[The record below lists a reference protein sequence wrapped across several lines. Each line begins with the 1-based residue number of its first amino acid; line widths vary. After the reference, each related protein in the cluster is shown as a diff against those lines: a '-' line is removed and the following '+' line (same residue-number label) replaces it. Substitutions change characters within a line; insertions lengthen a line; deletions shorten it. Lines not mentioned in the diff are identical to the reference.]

1 MSSRATLRADTW
13 VRPYMFK
20 YFGMKKLLLAVPKG
34 RILDELR
41 PLFTR
46 IDLVP
51 EKEFFDESSRK
62 LIFKTNRQNLE
73 IVKVRSFDVAT
84 FVKFGAADLGICGS
98 DVLEEFPSTEIF
110 PTLDLKIGKCRLS
123 IATKKSLSPNGRRLT
138 TDNLRLLSHLRIS
151 TKYPTIASKYFSNL
165 GIQAE
170 AIKLNGAIEIAPKL
184 NLCDFILDLVSSGK
198 TLAEND
204 MIEVQKVLDVSSHL
218 IVNRASFKIANRE
231 INQLIKIFD
240 AA

>member
-1 MSSRATLRADTW
+1 
-13 VRPYMFK
+13 
-20 YFGMKKLLLAVPKG
+20 MKKLLLAVPKG

-41 PLFTR
+41 PLFAR
-46 IDLVP
+46 INLIP
-51 EKEFFDESSRK
+51 EKDFFDESSRK

-98 DVLEEFPSTEIF
+98 DVLEEFSSAEIF
-110 PTLDLKIGKCRLS
+110 SILDLEIGKCRLS
-123 IATKKSLSPNGRRLT
+123 IATKNFVTPSALGIAPP
-138 TDNLRLLSHLRIS
+138 SHLRIA
-151 TKYPTIASKYFSNL
+151 TKYPAIASKYFSNL

-204 MIEVQKVLDVSSHL
+204 MVEVQKVLDVSSHL
-218 IVNRASFKIANRE
+218 IVNRASFKTANQE
-231 INQLIKIFD
+231 INQLIKLFD